1 MPQNY
6 RFRYLS
12 GVSYVTASNVQS
24 INISVGRQQ
33 QLQQYSASQA
43 RIEIRYATG
52 FASPIPE
59 FVAGTKVIID
69 NATSG
74 LDMWVGR
81 INNVSVQYGIPY
93 SGGVGNADR
102 LTITCEGAF
111 APLGRMQGDG
121 YALSAGALATQ
132 LSTASTE
139 SGVALSVAG
148 SSNPSLSAYTVNGTW
163 ADWVQLAALTTNA
176 RIIDGIG
183 FDQVTLWSPN
193 YVYTSAINFSDTA
206 NNATNQVFDN
216 IEFASWADNYYT
228 QVTVDPDALSPVTAT
243 KVGAG
248 EPFRTY
254 KVNTLHSSTSQ
265 ATDYANYLLGNY
277 DNPDFALTAISCLA
291 EAQSTFKLDSISY
304 QSGTVP
310 IVNPMFAWCIG
321 TQVNV
326 TFRGTTFTC
335 IIEGAT
341 MSATPASSRYTFY
354 VSGADLNAYLI
365 LDNAVFGKL
374 DSNKLG
380 Y

>member
-1 MPQNY
+1 
-6 RFRYLS
+6 
-12 GVSYVTASNVQS
+12 
-24 INISVGRQQ
+24 
-33 QLQQYSASQA
+33 
-43 RIEIRYATG
+43 
-52 FASPIPE
+52 
-59 FVAGTKVIID
+59 
-69 NATSG
+69 
-74 LDMWVGR
+74 
-81 INNVSVQYGIPY
+81 
-93 SGGVGNADR
+93 
-102 LTITCEGAF
+102 
-111 APLGRMQGDG
+111 
-121 YALSAGALATQ
+121 
-132 LSTASTE
+132 
-139 SGVALSVAG
+139 
-148 SSNPSLSAYTVNGTW
+148 
-163 ADWVQLAALTTNA
+163 
-176 RIIDGIG
+176 
-183 FDQVTLWSPN
+183 
-193 YVYTSAINFSDTA
+193 
-206 NNATNQVFDN
+206 VFDN

-365 LDNAVFGKL
+365 LNNAVFGKL